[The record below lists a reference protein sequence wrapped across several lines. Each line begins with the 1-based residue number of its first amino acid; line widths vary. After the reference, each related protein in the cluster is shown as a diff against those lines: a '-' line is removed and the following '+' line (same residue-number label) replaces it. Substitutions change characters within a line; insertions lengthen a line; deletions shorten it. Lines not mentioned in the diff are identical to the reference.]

1 MSRKSWLNY
10 GLAAAVIILAIG
22 AVIAFWYISTL
33 PQHISNHETLVLGQ
47 NTFSPGSTAAMR
59 VLVNDS
65 ADGKPLA
72 DAEVSLSLQPI
83 NNSGP
88 AMQLF
93 SGRSD
98 ADGVVNVSF
107 TVPADAAMNQTLIVE
122 TRSSLGTDRIEREVT
137 IQRDY
142 RVLLTTDKPLYQPGQ
157 VIHIRA
163 LALSA
168 FDLQAAD
175 AQNLTLEVADG
186 KGNKVFRKNL
196 VTSEYGAA
204 WADFQLAPEVNSGA
218 YKISATLGNATSEK
232 TVTVEYYVL
241 PKFDLTF
248 RPSAVTTSPANR

>member
-47 NTFSPGSTAAMR
+47 DTFSPGSTAAMR

-72 DAEVSLSLQPI
+72 DAEVSLSLRPI
-83 NNSGP
+83 DNSGP
-88 AMQLF
+88 AVQLF

-107 TVPADAAMNQTLIVE
+107 TVPADAAVNQTLIVE
-122 TRSSLGTDRIEREVT
+122 THSSLGTDRIEREVT
-137 IQRDY
+137 VQRDY

-163 LALSA
+163 LALST
-168 FDLQAAD
+168 FDLQAAA

-186 KGNKVFRKNL
+186 KGNKVFRRTWLPANTARPGQIFNWRRRSI
-196 VTSEYGAA
+196 VGIIRSAPP
-204 WADFQLAPEVNSGA
+204 WAMPPR
-218 YKISATLGNATSEK
+218 K
-232 TVTVEYYVL
+232 
-241 PKFDLTF
+241 
-248 RPSAVTTSPANR
+248 RPSQWSTTCCPSST